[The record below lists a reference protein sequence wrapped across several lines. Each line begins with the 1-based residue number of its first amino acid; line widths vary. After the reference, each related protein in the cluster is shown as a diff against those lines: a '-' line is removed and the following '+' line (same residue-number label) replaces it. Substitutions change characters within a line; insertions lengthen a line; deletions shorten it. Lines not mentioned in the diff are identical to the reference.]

1 LRPLCDLSRCQS
13 CIAHRSPSGIGEGNC
28 HPHSG
33 EELRVL
39 APRGMTR
46 TRAGCRADDNL
57 DLKSSASSSGS
68 PYPVVTHGNCTRL
81 VRAQE
86 ALSSI
91 TPVSHHSPPLP
102 HMHPLGHTWW
112 RSAPTTTSP
121 LESGQP
127 CSAGLASP
135 DGGCSAAVPLPQSCG
150 QTSPDLGGQSHQ
162 VSEHQ
167 APPSV
172 RWTMR
177 AEGRVLR
184 RQ

>member
-1 LRPLCDLSRCQS
+1 MRPLCDLSRCQS
-13 CIAHRSPSGIGEGNC
+13 CIAHRSPSDIGEGNC

-39 APRGMTR
+39 APQGMRR

-57 DLKSSASSSGS
+57 DLTSSASSPGT

-81 VRAQE
+81 IRAQE
-86 ALSSI
+86 ASSSI

-102 HMHPLGHTWW
+102 RTRPLGHVWW
-112 RSAPTTTSP
+112 RSAPTATSP

-127 CSAGLASP
+127 CAAGLASP
-135 DGGCSAAVPLPQSCG
+135 YGGCSTAVPLPQSCG
-150 QTSPDLGGQSHQ
+150 QSSPDLGGQSHQ
-162 VSEHQ
+162 VSKHQ